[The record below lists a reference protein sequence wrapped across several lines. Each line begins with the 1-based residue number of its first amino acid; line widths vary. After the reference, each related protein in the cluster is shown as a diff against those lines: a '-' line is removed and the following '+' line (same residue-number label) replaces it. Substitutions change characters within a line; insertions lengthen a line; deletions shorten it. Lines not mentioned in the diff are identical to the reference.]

1 MCAVLVYIYIVF
13 SIMIDNLP
21 LIKPLLHRDNDDE
34 FYFIQIIARKKDIEG
49 MQGNNRVI
57 KDYYVYSAEYLDKVY
72 PEIQKLCKQFKARAY
87 IRLSRRNAHD
97 IATDLMILLG
107 EAFRNN
113 SFQHLKKIYS
123 TAVGQSVWLD
133 KLWIVDVDW
142 ATANQ
147 LAHMATVIDYLLPT
161 WENKILATL
170 PTPNGVHLIT
180 KPFNLLW
187 FIAAFPDIDVHKN
200 NPTILYAI

>member
-1 MCAVLVYIYIVF
+1 
-13 SIMIDNLP
+13 MIDNLP

-87 IRLSRRNAHD
+87 IRLSRRNARD

-123 TAVGQSVWLD
+123 TAVGQSV
-133 KLWIVDVDW
+133 
-142 ATANQ
+142 
-147 LAHMATVIDYLLPT
+147 
-161 WENKILATL
+161 
-170 PTPNGVHLIT
+170 
-180 KPFNLLW
+180 
-187 FIAAFPDIDVHKN
+187 
-200 NPTILYAI
+200 